1 MKNVK
6 LIIGSTRQG
15 RVAKPIADWLVAHA
29 KAEGIELGVLD
40 LAEINLPMYDA
51 AVPPAYMPTQTTEGK
66 AWQAKVAETEAF
78 VFLTAEY
85 NRSIP
90 APLKNAI
97 DYLFDEWKEK
107 PAAIVSYGY
116 VDGGGSATKHL
127 KDILSWVKMDIVEQ
141 SVAIPF
147 TQELF
152 ENGQF
157 KDIDAALSS
166 VKAPFIEVL
175 KAVIA
180 QDLVE
185 A

>member
-1 MKNVK
+1 MSKKIK

-15 RVAKPIADWLVAHA
+15 RVAKSIADWLVVSA
-29 KAEGIELGVLD
+29 KKHDVDLEILD
-40 LAEINLPMYDA
+40 LKEIDLPFYDA
-51 AVPPAYMPTQTTEGK
+51 AVPPAYMPTDTPDGK
-66 AWQAKVAETEAF
+66 AWQAKVADADGF

-97 DYLFDEWKEK
+97 DYLFEEWGAK

-127 KDILSWVKMDIVEQ
+127 KDILGWVKTTVVEPT
-141 SVAIPF
+141 VTIKF

-152 ENGQF
+152 DESGAF
-157 KDIDAALSS
+157 KDIDAVLADTEKSFIAALNA
-166 VKAPFIEVL
+166 VNKA
-175 KAVIA
+175 
-180 QDLVE
+180 
-185 A
+185 